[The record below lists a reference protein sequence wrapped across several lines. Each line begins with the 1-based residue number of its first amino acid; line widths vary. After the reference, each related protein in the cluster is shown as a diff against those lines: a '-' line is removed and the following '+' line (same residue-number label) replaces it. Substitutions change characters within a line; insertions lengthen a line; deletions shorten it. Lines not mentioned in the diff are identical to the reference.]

1 MRIWRS
7 IDAIECYCSN
17 WLVQHSLAGSKI
29 DEISTDLYPKTIWT
43 NNIIDSVNEVMLIL
57 RDALLFDDTVVSGRQ
72 VDRITDIN
80 ARIIENISKLKQ
92 TVISPEGIKRL
103 TALKEARDPF
113 IVVRDRIITLIK
125 NGQKEEAKSLLF
137 NELVPLQK
145 PFFDA
150 LYSQLNYQTERM
162 ETTSQVA
169 ANNGSFAMTLLLLLS
184 VVGIAAWYWY

>member
-1 MRIWRS
+1 M
-7 IDAIECYCSN
+7 
-17 WLVQHSLAGSKI
+17 VQHSLAGSKI